1 MFRNKASTYAVLS
14 ILEIAK
20 RAAGAD
26 KPTGVQ
32 AGEVAEVY
40 GLPTAYAAKVMSQ
53 LARSRILR
61 SDRGP
66 RGGFQLA
73 RPASEITMLETIEA
87 VNGIIDGRQDAEQSG
102 APEGIQTGLSE
113 VFGSATDAVR
123 DVLGGMTI
131 EKFVDQFCGTP
142 AASE

>member
-14 ILEIAK
+14 VLEIAK
-20 RAAGAD
+20 RREAGST
-26 KPTGVQ
+26 TGIQ
-32 AGEVAEVY
+32 AGEIAEVY

-66 RGGFQLA
+66 RGGFQLVRDA
-73 RPASEITMLETIEA
+73 KNITMLEVIEA

-102 APEGIQTGLSE
+102 SPPEIQAGLVD
-113 VFGSATDAVR
+113 VFGSATDKVR
-123 DVLGGMTI
+123 EVLGDMSIG
-131 EKFVDQFCGTP
+131 KFIDAYCKDGPQRG
-142 AASE
+142 A